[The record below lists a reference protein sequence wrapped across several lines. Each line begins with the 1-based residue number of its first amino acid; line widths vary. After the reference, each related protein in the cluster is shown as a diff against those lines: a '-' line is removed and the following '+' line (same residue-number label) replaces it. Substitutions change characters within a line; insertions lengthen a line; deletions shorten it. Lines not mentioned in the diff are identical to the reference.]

1 MLTPLCLT
9 SPAQPMNAVSL
20 LGVPVL
26 VLADTRM
33 STTIC
38 FHSGTIESFWLGSV
52 LQTELLPR
60 CGEIAPVGQVVHE
73 NGKVLLQAVLEVR
86 DSGTMGSSPEQ
97 GQLWALFLSSIA
109 AEPRAESPAA
119 WVGAGRRSAGSV
131 CSVAGHWW
139 PGLPQSH
146 GSLRRN
152 PLCLEQALLQLPEP
166 LDQGG
171 HAAGWLPL
179 SPCQS

>member
-1 MLTPLCLT
+1 MDRAGALQHG
-9 SPAQPMNAVSL
+9 A
-20 LGVPVL
+20 
-26 VLADTRM
+26 
-33 STTIC
+33 
-38 FHSGTIESFWLGSV
+38 HSSGLGSV

-86 DSGTMGSSPEQ
+86 DSGTTGSSPEQ

-131 CSVAGHWW
+131 CSVAGHRW

-179 SPCQS
+179 SPRQPRAEGDLQPADPQVRTPLPVLVVPPMPWE